1 MATTPD
7 DRPEYTKTERVIAAV
22 ERVTSTN
29 YSRVLTAIAAGLC
42 VGFDRP
48 PFAVALSIVVYVT
61 GGKK

>member
-7 DRPEYTKTERVIAAV
+7 DRPEYTKAERVIAAV

-29 YSRVLTAIAAGLC
+29 YSRVLTAVASGLC
-42 VGFDRP
+42 VGIDRP
-48 PFAVALSIVVYVT
+48 SLAVALSIFVYVT